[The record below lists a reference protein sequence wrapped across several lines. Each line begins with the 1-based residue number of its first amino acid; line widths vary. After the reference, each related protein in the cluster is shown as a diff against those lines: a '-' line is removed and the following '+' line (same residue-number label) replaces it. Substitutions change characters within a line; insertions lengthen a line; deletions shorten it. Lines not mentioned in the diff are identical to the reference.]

1 MQLHDMARWQHKHHF
16 HIEDNKGEQNTW
28 RVILLTLVMMIVE
41 IVAGFVF
48 GSMALLAD
56 GWHMGTHVIALG
68 ITTFSFHYA
77 RRHADDPHYSF
88 GTGKVGSL
96 GGYTSAI
103 ALGIAAVFMVIE
115 SSERLISPQPI
126 RFNEA
131 ILVAC
136 VGLAVNL
143 VSAFLLEGGKEHDE
157 GEKASGA
164 NNLGTAHRHDHALRG
179 AYLHVLADAVTSIA
193 AIIALLTGKF
203 LGWAW
208 MDPLMGIVGSM
219 LIGFWSFGLLQQTSG
234 VLLDKDINPG
244 LTPRIKA
251 AIEQDSDNRVADLH
265 VWRVGADQLALI
277 LSIVTDYPKTADY
290 YKELLKDF
298 EELAHVSVE
307 INRCDSAFCVIAQ
320 GKINQPSP

>member
-1 MQLHDMARWQHKHHF
+1 MDLHDMARWQHKHHF
-16 HIEDNKGEQNTW
+16 HIDDRKGEHNTW
-28 RVILLTLVMMIVE
+28 RVIGLTLVMMIIE

-68 ITTFSFHYA
+68 ITAFSYYYA

-103 ALGIAAVFMVIE
+103 ALGIAAAFMVVE
-115 SSERLISPQPI
+115 STERIISPQPI

-136 VGLAVNL
+136 IGLAVNL
-143 VSAFLLEGGKEHDE
+143 LSAFLLEGGGEHE
-157 GEKASGA
+157 HGA
-164 NNLGTAHRHDHALRG
+164 HVHSPHNNSTGHSHDHALRG
-179 AYLHVLADAVTSIA
+179 AYLHVLADAVTSVA
-193 AIIALLTGKF
+193 AIVALLAGKF

-208 MDPLMGIVGSM
+208 MDPVMGIAGSV

-234 VLLDKDINPG
+234 ILLDRDINPE

-251 AIEQDSDNRVADLH
+251 AIEKDSDNRVADLH
-265 VWRVGADQLALI
+265 VWRIGTEQLALI
-277 LSIVTDYPKTADY
+277 LSIVTDYPKTADH

-298 EELAHVSVE
+298 EELTHVSVE

-320 GKINQPSP
+320 GKITQ

>member
-1 MQLHDMARWQHKHHF
+1 MELHDMPRWQHKHHF
-16 HIEDNKGEQNTW
+16 HIEDRKGEKNTW
-28 RVILLTLVMMIVE
+28 WVILLTLGTMVVE
-41 IVAGFVF
+41 IVAGFIF

-68 ITTFSFHYA
+68 ITAFTYRYA
-77 RRHADDPHYSF
+77 RHHADDPHYSF

-103 ALGIAAVFMVIE
+103 ALGLAAVYMVVE
-115 SSERLISPQPI
+115 SIERLLSPRPI

-136 VGLAVNL
+136 LGLAVNL
-143 VSAFLLEGGKEHDE
+143 VSAFLLEGGQKHEE
-157 GEKASGA
+157 PVNSQKQ
-164 NNLGTAHRHDHALRG
+164 NNRNTNHSHDHALRG

-193 AIIALLTGKF
+193 AIIALLVGKY
-203 LGWAW
+203 LGWVW
-208 MDPLMGIVGSM
+208 MDPLMGIAGSL
-219 LIGFWSFGLLQQTSG
+219 LIGFWSIGLLQQTSG
-234 VLLDKDINPG
+234 VLLDKDINPD
-244 LTPRIKA
+244 LAPRIKA
-251 AIEQDSDNRVADLH
+251 AIEKDSDNRVADIH
-265 VWRVGADQLALI
+265 VWRVGTDKLALI

-307 INRCDSAFCVIAQ
+307 INRCDSAFCVITQ
-320 GKINQPSP
+320 GKPIT